1 MITHIVRTDNR
12 EAYLKNKRY
21 FESYEE
27 AFEYYKKFDFCVK
40 IVILSEFEIAINDE
54 GANLMN
60 DYIIFI
66 SIPPYSEE
74 SEDNIKEESKQLTE
88 VPFGYL

>member
-1 MITHIVRTDNR
+1 MTHIVITDSR

-21 FESYEE
+21 FESYKE
-27 AFEYYKKFDFCVK
+27 AFEYYKKFDFCVN
-40 IVILSEFEIAINDE
+40 IVILSEFEAAVNGE

-74 SEDNIKEESKQLTE
+74 AKDNIKEESKQLTE
-88 VPFGYL
+88 VPFEYL